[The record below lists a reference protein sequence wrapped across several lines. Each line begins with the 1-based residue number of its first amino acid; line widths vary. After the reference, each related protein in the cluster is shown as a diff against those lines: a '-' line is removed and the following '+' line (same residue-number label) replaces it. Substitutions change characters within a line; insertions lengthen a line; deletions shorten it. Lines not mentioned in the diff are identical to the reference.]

1 MENLFDFLNKVYGC
15 FGFEL
20 KFGLSTRNPKKF
32 MGDLAVWDEAE
43 DTLRRVLEKYQAGNW
58 ETFPEDAAVRFISSS
73 SFSSTSLDEL
83 SADAGF
89 IPSFAFVF
97 ASHQFYGPK
106 IDINVTDAM
115 KREHQVATIQLD
127 FQLPERFKLE
137 YAGVDSEP
145 GADGKMKINRPV
157 MVRLSSLLSFASFA
171 S

>member
-1 MENLFDFLNKVYGC
+1 MEDLFDFLNKVYNC

-43 DTLRRVLEKYQAGNW
+43 ATLKSVLEKYQAGNW
-58 ETFPEDAAVRFISSS
+58 EIFPEDAAVRLCFLPCSPSR
-73 SFSSTSLDEL
+73 L
-83 SADAGF
+83 SRIADFPFPRAC
-89 IPSFAFVF
+89 
-97 ASHQFYGPK
+97 QFYGPK

-137 YAGVDSEP
+137 YAGLDSHV
-145 GADGKMKINRPV
+145 GADGKMKVNRPV
-157 MVRLSSLLSFASFA
+157 MVSLF
-171 S
+171 